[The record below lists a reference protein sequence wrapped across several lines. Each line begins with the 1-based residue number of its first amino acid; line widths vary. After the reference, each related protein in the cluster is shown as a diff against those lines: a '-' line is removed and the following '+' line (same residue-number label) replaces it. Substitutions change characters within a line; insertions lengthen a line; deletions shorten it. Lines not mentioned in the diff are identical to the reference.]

1 MSNIFKPKRSNS
13 PGVVP
18 TTANLADGEMAV
30 NSADKKIYLR
40 DGSNIIEIANYS
52 TGEGGGGGTTSEV
65 ISSFLLMGA

>member
-40 DGSNIIEIANYS
+40 DGGSVVEIANYS
-52 TGEGGGGGTTSEV
+52 TGEGGGGTTSEV
-65 ISSFLLMGA
+65 MSSFLLMGA

>member
-30 NSADKKIYLR
+30 NSADKIIYLR
-40 DGSNIIEIANYS
+40 DGSNIIEVANNS
-52 TGEGGGGGTTSEV
+52 QAASGITEEEALAFSV
-65 ISSFLLMGA
+65 AFW